1 MKWHQVMASIIPDAL
16 ADTVLA
22 GIYGTTMRYAGSA
35 PLVTPCLEWQVIA
48 DGETE
53 LWAPCTIQFDQ
64 WTTSLDDLAASEL
77 ALRRLFHL
85 DVPTEFAGLGMW
97 AQYVDGNPLVDAPNR
112 DGYFA
117 RAIRFR
123 FTPLRD
129 RYQTSPT
136 P

>member
-1 MKWHQVMASIIPDAL
+1 MKWHEVMRVVIDAAL
-16 ADTVLA
+16 ADTGLA
-22 GIYGTTMRYAGSA
+22 AIYGTNMRVAGEGTIVGTVLEYA
-35 PLVTPCLEWQVIA
+35 LIA

-53 LWAPCTIQFDQ
+53 LEAPCTIQFDQ
-64 WTTSLDDLAASEL
+64 WCLTMSEL
-77 ALRRLFHL
+77 ARSEQRLRRLFHREL
-85 DVPTEFAGLGMW
+85 PTPFDGLGMW
-97 AQYVDGNPLVDAPNR
+97 AQYQDGASLASPNR

-129 RYQTSPT
+129 RYEPAPT